1 MSGSVLRSPSAGEKP
16 LLYSIWDTV
25 FGSVGKDSF
34 FDCFYNDDLCVL
46 AEFEG
51 TAASVGY
58 LVPTGEILHG
68 SISVPCAMIYSVA
81 TLHMYRGMGIGTAV
95 VRELIRVANKLGFPA
110 VVLCPMNDELFGFY
124 SKRTGMRDFF
134 YIGERIADCGQGCEP
149 ACVDPAG
156 LKYLKEPKD
165 LKEPKEP
172 KDLKELNEVS
182 ANEYL
187 RLRENLLAGSVHI
200 KQDIKILEYQIMLCN
215 ELGGG
220 LFRFGDSCAAVELQ
234 ENGGVWIKELLSSGP
249 DADDFVSA
257 IAAMFPAHEYTVR
270 FPSNL
275 NEGRRF
281 GMLDLQDDVFGDLSN
296 ITPAPWYGMAFD

>member
-16 LLYSIWDTV
+16 QLYNIWDTV

-51 TAASVGY
+51 AAAAVGY
-58 LVPTGEILHG
+58 LVPTGGILHG

-81 TLHMYRGMGIGTAV
+81 TLPMYRGMGIGTAV
-95 VRELIRVANKLGFPA
+95 VRELIRVANKLGFQA

-134 YIGERIADCGQGCEP
+134 YIGEKIVDCGQGCG
-149 ACVDPAG
+149 DPA
-156 LKYLKEPKD
+156 D
-165 LKEPKEP
+165 LK
-172 KDLKELNEVS
+172 EVS

-234 ENGGVWIKELLSSGP
+234 EDGGVWIKELLTSGP

-257 IAAMFPAHEYTVR
+257 IAARFPAHEYTVR

-281 GMLDLQDDVFGDLSN
+281 GMLDLQEDVFGDLSN